1 MLTRVCLLW
10 PLPLTLHNFISLR
23 RVPDLFQNLIKC
35 LKKRWK
41 QNTRRK
47 AGQTGTAGNR
57 KPKLISGMSSLGAGA
72 TKKGF
77 DWDGVRR
84 RGAELLNLIR
94 CSTTQLGILHR
105 IGPGQQ
111 LPHDSHCLKL
121 NGFIR
126 EVANAVRVMM
136 AAAQVFLKPVKTDAA

>member
-1 MLTRVCLLW
+1 MF
-10 PLPLTLHNFISLR
+10 TLAPPADIAQLHKLE

-84 RGAELLNLIR
+84 RALS
-94 CSTTQLGILHR
+94 C
-105 IGPGQQ
+105 
-111 LPHDSHCLKL
+111 
-121 NGFIR
+121 
-126 EVANAVRVMM
+126 
-136 AAAQVFLKPVKTDAA
+136 